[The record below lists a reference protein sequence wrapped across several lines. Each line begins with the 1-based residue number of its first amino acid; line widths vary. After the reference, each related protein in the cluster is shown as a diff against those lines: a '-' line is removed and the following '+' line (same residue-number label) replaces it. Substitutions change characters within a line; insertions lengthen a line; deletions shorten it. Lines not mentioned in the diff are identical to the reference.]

1 MWTVL
6 LFFGAG
12 VAKQMPK
19 TICPRNKIP
28 HRMNLQVKQNT
39 QGPRNEIH
47 HGPTVDPDA
56 SVQIPKTRYYI
67 IFLARRGGGTDR
79 LMNLRV
85 ANTLILFFGCP
96 APGKPTER
104 LI

>member
-1 MWTVL
+1 MVGKWGYDNDGGNVIRGVRSLWTVL

-67 IFLARRGGGTDR
+67 IFLARRGGEQID
-79 LMNLRV
+79 
-85 ANTLILFFGCP
+85 
-96 APGKPTER
+96 
-104 LI
+104 

>member
-1 MWTVL
+1 MQQIEDPGNRWRAIESKKIRGGRSLWTVL

-67 IFLARRGGGTDR
+67 IFLARRGGEQID
-79 LMNLRV
+79 
-85 ANTLILFFGCP
+85 
-96 APGKPTER
+96 
-104 LI
+104 